1 MTHLRL
7 FFLLLSPFLFLAL
20 AAACSLVSAPA
31 VLSALDLVAEE
42 VLKRT
47 GQEMDTHPTHCEY
60 ENDPDSGK
68 LLILCTVCYDLP
80 DGERCS

>member
-1 MTHLRL
+1 MSR
-7 FFLLLSPFLFLAL
+7 FMNLLWFAWLLCLTGNVGCAL
-20 AAACSLVSAPA
+20 LDTPA

-47 GQEMDTHPTHCEY
+47 GQEMDAHPTHCEY

-80 DGERCS
+80 DGERCQ

>member
-1 MTHLRL
+1 MTHYW
-7 FFLLLSPFLFLAL
+7 PVMPWALAL
-20 AAACSLVSAPA
+20 TMFGCSLLTQPA

-47 GQEMDTHPTHCEY
+47 GQEMDAHPTHCEY
-60 ENDPDSGK
+60 ENDPASGK

-80 DGERCS
+80 DGRRCS